1 MNKLSHLIFITILLA
16 STTTAIAQDSH
27 DSLGGPG
34 AHHARGMMQGMPA
47 VEQLIRALHRLD
59 LDENQQENI
68 HTALRDLQAD
78 ARPIMQA
85 TKARHQ
91 QLRQLITADVYDEN
105 AVAILA
111 ATEGELAAERVVLT
125 SRTLANIFSMLTDEQ
140 RDQLRSMA
148 EQRQQHRSE
157 RRKHKRR
164 SS

>member
-27 DSLGGPG
+27 DNPGGPG
-34 AHHARGMMQGMPA
+34 AHHARGMQGMPA

-105 AVAILA
+105 AVAALA
-111 ATEGELAAERVVLT
+111 TTEGELAAERVVLT
-125 SRTLANIFSMLTDEQ
+125 SRTLANIFSMLSDEQ
-140 RDQLRSMA
+140 RSQLRSMA